1 MFINKTIPYITAIC
15 LLQLACNSQQAA
27 SSTDSATTIANTAEI
42 APTKAAEGITAQIHQ
57 VDSIVSSIKSKQFD
71 HKDAYLPPMQLNDT
85 LFTQLYFNGQVPVKI
100 GYTTFD
106 EGGKPSGI
114 ANFYF
119 NDFYSIIHERNFG
132 DEVVYGVVTRN
143 GKYFSFSKA
152 NKDGKLKLDETPEE
166 AIDYNTGGFLK
177 YILDLTQLYPD
188 FKFDV
193 PVVDLKGDFALRVV
207 QPVIL
212 YAAADTTSAVV
223 GKLRQN
229 TRIGYLQ
236 SSTNR
241 IDYRGKSWIW
251 YKVKSGEK
259 IGWVVG
265 HPDWIEEITG
275 EDFDWSIY
283 PTIT

>member
-1 MFINKTIPYITAIC
+1 MFINKIIPYITAVC
-15 LLQLACNSQQAA
+15 VLHVACNNHPVAA
-27 SSTDSATTIANTAEI
+27 NADSSTTIAHAAEI
-42 APTKAAEGITAQIHQ
+42 APTEAAKSITAQIHQ
-57 VDSIVSSIKSKQFD
+57 VDSIVSNIKTKQFE

-85 LFTQLYFNGQVPVKI
+85 LFTKLYFNDKVPVKI
-100 GYTTFD
+100 SYTTFD
-106 EGGKPSGI
+106 ESGKPSGI

-119 NDFYSIIHERNFG
+119 NDFFSIIHERNFG

-143 GKYFSFSKA
+143 GKYFSFSKS

-188 FKFDV
+188 FKFDI

-207 QPVIL
+207 QPVTL

-223 GKLRQN
+223 SKLRQN
-229 TRIGYLQ
+229 TRVGYLL
-236 SSTNR
+236 SSTKR

-251 YKVKSGEK
+251 YKVKNGEK

-275 EDFDWSIY
+275 EDFD
-283 PTIT
+283 